1 MERGEK
7 IQNTE
12 AFTEISAGQWNFI
25 TSENL
30 TAKEA
35 VEFLKNG
42 MKVRTFRDNIRD
54 IYGTDDSMPKGS

>member
-1 MERGEK
+1 M

-12 AFTEISAGQWNFI
+12 VMTEISANQWNFI

-42 MKVRTFRDNIRD
+42 MKVRTFRDKIRD
-54 IYGTDDSMPKGS
+54 ICVQIYRKMKEK